1 MASELEIKPT
11 NSGSNIKKIRNMKK
25 NYFIKSGPVVPQSFI
40 SKDRQRLKQ
49 YIDTVYLNDG
59 DEFEIEIFNPKEIKV
74 LAKIELN
81 GISIGNGIVL
91 RPGERVFLE
100 RFLDDAKKFK
110 FETYTVDGNDKEV
123 IDAIKNNG
131 DVTIRFYNEFVQKI
145 LTTLT
150 NGTGDSN
157 TWIMNNPYINA
168 FNTST
173 VSNVPSFTTNTVS
186 TTHIFTETKHNFK
199 ELETGR
205 VEKGSI
211 SNQKFNYDNTLF
223 EITPTATNW
232 WKLKPKSTKPIDTTD
247 LVVYCSECG
256 SKRKKPTFKFCP
268 HCGTKF

>member
-1 MASELEIKPT
+1 
-11 NSGSNIKKIRNMKK
+11 MKK

-40 SKDRQRLKQ
+40 TKDRQRLKQ
-49 YIDTVYLNDG
+49 HIDTVYLNDG
-59 DEFEIEIFNPKEIKV
+59 DEFEIEIFNPKEFKV

-110 FETYTVDGNDKEV
+110 FETYTVYGNNKV
-123 IDAIKNNG
+123 IIDAIKNNG
-131 DVTIRFYNEFVQKI
+131 DVTIRFYNEFVQTI
-145 LTTLT
+145 LNTLT
-150 NGTGDSN
+150 NGTGVSN
-157 TWIMNNPYINA
+157 TWTINNPSIYA
-168 FNTST
+168 SNTST
-173 VSNVPSFTTNTVS
+173 FCNVPSFTTNTVS
-186 TTHIFTETKHNFK
+186 FTNTFTNTSLNFK

-211 SNQKFNYDNTLF
+211 SNQKFSSDNTTF

-232 WKLKPKSTKPIDTTD
+232 WKLKPKSTKPIDSTD
-247 LVVYCSECG
+247 LVIYCSECG

-268 HCGTKF
+268 HCGTKY